1 MAAHLPVLA
10 NSKFSL
16 EYKNPC
22 LTFTDVTDERKEYHV
37 GSSSLV
43 RDMDKP
49 FLEYQKEIELEIT
62 KYPVDT
68 LLIVFPEYCWRTTPP
83 KEVFEYIEELKNK
96 ISSKL
101 TLVLGTLEFVLNGK
115 YTNNAIIISN
125 KNMWFVPKTKVLEG
139 ELKQQMVAGTNPGVI
154 QLQYFRLGVLV
165 CADLWEAPLVYDL
178 VINQKADILAVPS
191 WTATRQGNRIWA
203 KLDFIT
209 LAKSRSLEFS
219 VPIIVS
225 DHSINRPT
233 TDVGN
238 ALIIADPSK
247 RQNSLPLDENIER
260 LIHKIASEDVIH
272 ARNRWKQKGLA
283 PL

>member
-1 MAAHLPVLA
+1 MAVHLPVLE
-10 NSKFSL
+10 NSKFSS
-16 EYKNPC
+16 EHKNPC
-22 LTFTDVTDERKEYHV
+22 LTSSDSTDEINEYHV

-43 RDMDKP
+43 RDMEKP
-49 FLEYQKEIELEIT
+49 FLAFQQEIELEIT
-62 KYPVDT
+62 KYPEDT

-83 KEVFEYIEELKNK
+83 KDVFEYIDELKNK

-101 TLVLGTLEFVLNGK
+101 TLVLGTLEFVLNGM

-139 ELKQQMVAGTNPGVI
+139 ELKQKMVAGINPGVI
-154 QLQYFRLGVLV
+154 QLPNFRLGVLV

-219 VPIIVS
+219 IPIIVS
-225 DHSINRPT
+225 DHFINRPT

-247 RQNSLPLDENIER
+247 RQIPLPLDENVER
-260 LIHKIASEDVIH
+260 LIHKINSQDVIH
-272 ARNRWKQKGLA
+272 ARNRWQQKGLA

>member
-1 MAAHLPVLA
+1 MSVELPVLP

-16 EYKNPC
+16 DYVNP
-22 LTFTDVTDERKEYHV
+22 LNINESQEIMNEYHV

-43 RDMDKP
+43 RNMEKS
-49 FLEYQKEIELEIT
+49 FLEYQNEIEEEIT
-62 KYPVDT
+62 KYPDDT

-83 KEVFEYIEELKNK
+83 KEVFDYIDKLKNK
-96 ISSKL
+96 IPSKL
-101 TLVLGTLEFVLNGK
+101 TLVLGTLEFTLNGK

-125 KNMWFVPKTKVLEG
+125 KNMWFVPKTKILEG
-139 ELKQQMVAGTNPGVI
+139 ELKQTLIVGINPGVI
-154 QLQYFRLGVLV
+154 QLQYFKLGVIV
-165 CADLWEAPLVYDL
+165 CADLWEAPLIYDL
-178 VINQKADILAVPS
+178 VLKQKADILAVPS

-225 DHSINRPT
+225 DHFINRPT

-238 ALIIADPSK
+238 ALIIADPSN
-247 RQNSLPLDENIER
+247 RQIPLPLDEYVER
-260 LIHKIASEDVIH
+260 LIHKINSTDIIY
-272 ARNRWKQKGLA
+272 ARNRWKQKGLT